1 MQQPVPVQK
10 PTTQARTQR
19 FARLRDSAAGAG
31 AWLAHRWALLVAEP
45 ESGMDDIPWK
55 MILMIGGGVI
65 AVGIVTAIVAF
76 VHAQLGQLP
85 TNPGF

>member
-1 MQQPVPVQK
+1 MRQHVPVQK
-10 PTTQARTQR
+10 PTTPAPAQR
-19 FARLRDSAAGAG
+19 LVRLRRTAGSAQ
-31 AWLAHRWALLVAEP
+31 AWLQHRWALLVAEP

>member
-1 MQQPVPVQK
+1 MPQ
-10 PTTQARTQR
+10 PTTVTSVTRRRAR
-19 FARLRDSAAGAG
+19 RLHDTALRAQ
-31 AWLAHRWALLVAEP
+31 AWLHYRWALLTADP

-65 AVGIVTAIVAF
+65 AVGMVTAIVAF
-76 VHAQLGQLP
+76 VHAQLAQLP

>member
-1 MQQPVPVQK
+1 MPQPSPTITPV
-10 PTTQARTQR
+10 TRRRAR
-19 FARLRDSAAGAG
+19 RLHDTALRTH
-31 AWLAHRWALLVAEP
+31 AWLQHRWALLTADP

-65 AVGIVTAIVAF
+65 AVGMVTAIVAF
-76 VHAQLGQLP
+76 VHAQLAQLP